1 MVVLGLYLLIAT
13 LITVSHIWIEYR
25 YQKEN
30 IIHDLSD
37 FENAFEDG
45 LAISLWGLDDE
56 ALYAS
61 IQGML
66 KIPTL
71 VGVKINNEKGDII
84 AIGGF
89 VTEHGVTGT
98 LPLHVNLSG
107 IGKKKTTVEQGKS
120 SNFEMFQH
128 PFTIDID
135 INDETIRLGQATIY
149 SNSSVIHQIGR
160 AHV

>member
-1 MVVLGLYLLIAT
+1 MKSRTSISIKNSIATRILMVVLGLYLLIAT

-107 IGKKKTTVEQGKS
+107 IGKKKTTVERSEERRVGK
-120 SNFEMFQH
+120 ECL
-128 PFTIDID
+128 
-135 INDETIRLGQATIY
+135 RLY
-149 SNSSVIHQIGR
+149 RSRWSPYH
-160 AHV
+160 